1 MTQHTTHTKIMQE
14 NQENDPH
21 LQSILNKYNITID
34 ENLNIYK
41 NKTLFPKLL
50 EKANDNL
57 NKSYQSLTKLLNK
70 K

>member
-1 MTQHTTHTKIMQE
+1 MQE